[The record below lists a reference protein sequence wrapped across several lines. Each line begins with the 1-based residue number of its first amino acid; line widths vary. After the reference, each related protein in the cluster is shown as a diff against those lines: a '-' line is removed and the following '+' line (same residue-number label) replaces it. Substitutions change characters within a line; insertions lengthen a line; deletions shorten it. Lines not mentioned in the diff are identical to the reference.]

1 VPISQTMISGKNH
14 AILLGLL
21 SALFFSFTFIFNRI
35 MTVDGGSWI
44 WSASLR
50 FYWMLPVFFMIVYL
64 RKNLGQLLEELKKQA
79 IQWVLWSTVG
89 FGIFYST
96 LTFAASYGPSWLIAG
111 TWQITILAGLLLSP
125 LITPS
130 NSSKSRIP
138 YTSLLYSSLIL
149 LGIGLMQLGHVENST
164 VKELWLGIFPV
175 TIAAFAYPLG
185 NRKMMQLSGDR
196 LDAYQRILGMLLA
209 SLPFWIF
216 LTGFEWINGRELPSE
231 NQVFQT
237 LIVAISSG
245 VIATVLFFSATN
257 KVRTEEKSLAAV
269 EATQS
274 SEVIFSL
281 VGELILLK
289 TILPDNYALAGIGLV
304 VIGMLLHSTK
314 S

>member
-1 VPISQTMISGKNH
+1 MISGKNH

-64 RKNLGQLLEELKKQA
+64 RNNLGQLLEELKKQA